1 MTIKEVAKLAGVSVS
16 TVSKIVNNK
25 DEGINAQ
32 TRSRVLQIVKECNYT
47 PYGMVKNTSPAKTF
61 LLGVLLRDASKAG
74 RLLNGILD
82 TAQKHGYGIVLYDSQ
97 DSPEME
103 RKHIAA
109 LGGGRV
115 EMCIRDSSRGISI
128 CRTTISQASR
138 RGLFFSIS
146 SGWIAALAPE
156 TTTMLLS
163 PSRLTVIRA
172 TPVF

>member
-74 RLLNGILD
+74 RCACTDL
-82 TAQKHGYGIVLYDSQ
+82 
-97 DSPEME
+97 
-103 RKHIAA
+103 
-109 LGGGRV
+109 
-115 EMCIRDSSRGISI
+115 
-128 CRTTISQASR
+128 
-138 RGLFFSIS
+138 
-146 SGWIAALAPE
+146 
-156 TTTMLLS
+156 
-163 PSRLTVIRA
+163 
-172 TPVF
+172 VFHQQR